1 MEEYIIQRKENQME
15 FEYISS
21 KEHVEEWLL
30 KRIFNENFSLQEFAK
45 MLQSPQISYHSSQIT
60 IHDLLEKKNKKRARK
75 ITQVEHLMIKKSILS
90 NTSKDIP
97 QGKSLIRE
105 KVIKEM
111 LHKNNLTVTKAIFES
126 RFRELIKA
134 TKIINVYKNKSN
146 RLAEYKR
153 I

>member
-1 MEEYIIQRKENQME
+1 
-15 FEYISS
+15 
-21 KEHVEEWLL
+21 
-30 KRIFNENFSLQEFAK
+30 
-45 MLQSPQISYHSSQIT
+45 
-60 IHDLLEKKNKKRARK
+60 
-75 ITQVEHLMIKKSILS
+75 MIKKSILS